1 MLDITEWSQQVNQVV
16 PVPPS
21 WVRGVSEE
29 LTSDARM
36 SWGCSPMLPPFL
48 WQRHVFAG
56 ERFRG

>member
-1 MLDITEWSQQVNQVV
+1 MLDITGWGQQVNQVV

-36 SWGCSPMLPPFL
+36 S
-48 WQRHVFAG
+48 
-56 ERFRG
+56 RG